1 MIGFIKKLFGGQSV
15 NIQELID
22 NGAKII
28 DVRTPGEFSSGHV
41 KGAVN
46 IPLDQITSKMK
57 QLKKEETYVM
67 CCRSGMRSGNATRI
81 LKSSGFTNVH
91 NGGSWMNLK
100 K

>member
-1 MIGFIKKLFGGQSV
+1 MFGFIKKMFGSESV
-15 NIQELID
+15 DVHQLIAS
-22 NGAKII
+22 GAKVV

-41 KGAVN
+41 KGAIN
-46 IPLDQITSKMK
+46 IPLDQISAKMK

-81 LKSSGFTNVH
+81 LKSAGFTKVY

-100 K
+100 